1 MNIMIVTHNKYLEL
15 GLKKLLSRHSITI
28 GADFFIPDN
37 REHIINNNIFVILCD
52 KKNSMLMNYIFN
64 GYRFYLLPVES
75 ISSLSSIYECMF
87 SGRLLFGYS
96 PHKLTMNEMIILFY
110 YVFHGWNVASI
121 AYQFGMSS
129 KTVYT
134 HIYKAKKKNGI
145 SGKNL
150 KYKCAY
156 ERLVC

>member
-1 MNIMIVTHNKYLEL
+1 M
-15 GLKKLLSRHSITI
+15 KKLLSRHSITI

-37 REHIINNNIFVILCD
+37 REHIIHNDVFVILCD
-52 KKNSMLMNYIFN
+52 KKNSMLMSYIFN
-64 GYRFYLLPVES
+64 GYKFHLLPVES
-75 ISSLSSIYECMF
+75 ISSLSSIYEYIF

-110 YVFHGWNVASI
+110 YVFHGCNVASI
-121 AYQFGMSS
+121 AYQLGISS

-134 HIYKAKKKNGI
+134 HIYRAKKKNGI
-145 SGKNL
+145 LGGNL

-156 ERLVC
+156 ERFVC

>member
-64 GYRFYLLPVES
+64 GYRFYGFAPIFPDTCYHLTHYWPAAADIPV
-75 ISSLSSIYECMF
+75 
-87 SGRLLFGYS
+87 
-96 PHKLTMNEMIILFY
+96 
-110 YVFHGWNVASI
+110 
-121 AYQFGMSS
+121 
-129 KTVYT
+129 
-134 HIYKAKKKNGI
+134 
-145 SGKNL
+145 
-150 KYKCAY
+150 
-156 ERLVC
+156 

>member
-1 MNIMIVTHNKYLEL
+1 MNIIIVTHNKYLEL

-37 REHIINNNIFVILCD
+37 REHIIHNDVFVILCD
-52 KKNSMLMNYIFN
+52 KKNSMLMSYIFN
-64 GYRFYLLPVES
+64 GYKFHLLPVES
-75 ISSLSSIYECMF
+75 ISSLSSIYDYIF

-110 YVFHGWNVASI
+110 YVFHGCNVASI
-121 AYQFGMSS
+121 AYQFGISS

-134 HIYKAKKKNGI
+134 HIYRAKKKNGI
-145 SGKNL
+145 PGENL

-156 ERLVC
+156 ERFVC